1 MHRLVTLAVI
11 PVLALGLVACGD
23 DGNDV
28 ALQQQRAAELAAQ
41 FRASQTTSAP
51 ILVAAPISS
60 PPASANDPTAE
71 PPASTEPPATT
82 VPPVE
87 PTGVVVSVVALDNSF
102 RPNLIEIAVGDEV
115 LWENRGLNEHNVLE
129 VEGEDWGVT
138 VENFQPGA
146 VYAHVFTEPGEYHY
160 YCSIHGNE
168 NVGMVGT
175 VVVAG

>member
-1 MHRLVTLAVI
+1 MNFPAFLAVI

-28 ALQQQRAAELAAQ
+28 ALQQQRAVELAAQ
-41 FRASQTTSAP
+41 FRASQTTIAP
-51 ILVAAPISS
+51 ISVAAPISS
-60 PPASANDPTAE
+60 PSASANDPTAE
-71 PPASTEPPATT
+71 PAASTEPPATT

-87 PTGVVVSVVALDNSF
+87 PTGVVVSAVALDNSF
-102 RPNLIEIAVGDEV
+102 RPNLIEIAVGDAV

-175 VVVAG
+175 VIVTG